1 VTTSKTGEPGER
13 REREL
18 RNLREETE
26 RLRRRL
32 VLLSNLSR
40 RIASSLQLN
49 EVFQDVIDAACELTA
64 ARYGALAIFDATGRV
79 EQFITR
85 GLTPEERERIGR
97 LPEGLGILGWL
108 HDLQEPLRLGDLAS
122 HPRSAGFPAHHPAMR
137 SFLGAPI
144 RHGGEALGNVY
155 LTEKEGGADFT
166 PEDESLL
173 VLFAA
178 QAAMAIR
185 NAQLHRQVQDLV
197 VLEERDRI
205 AMDLHD
211 GVIQSLYA
219 IGLKLETC
227 LEDVAKDPETVAADL
242 QTSIEQLNQVIGD
255 VRSYIFQLRP
265 AALSGTDLGGAVGS
279 LLQELKVNALLQVEL
294 DERPGACAGLSEEQ
308 TRALFQIAREALA
321 NARKHARARRVSA
334 RLEQEHGVFRMT
346 ITDDGDGF
354 DPGRGGRGQGL
365 RNMRERTAAL
375 GGELA
380 VASGNGRGTCVTLSL
395 PLAKGG

>member
-1 VTTSKTGEPGER
+1 LPRLGRGRYNVPGTRRVVTTSKTGEPGER

-155 LTEKEGGADFT
+155 LTEKEGGAD
-166 PEDESLL
+166 
-173 VLFAA
+173 
-178 QAAMAIR
+178 
-185 NAQLHRQVQDLV
+185 
-197 VLEERDRI
+197 
-205 AMDLHD
+205 
-211 GVIQSLYA
+211 
-219 IGLKLETC
+219 
-227 LEDVAKDPETVAADL
+227 
-242 QTSIEQLNQVIGD
+242 
-255 VRSYIFQLRP
+255 
-265 AALSGTDLGGAVGS
+265 
-279 LLQELKVNALLQVEL
+279 
-294 DERPGACAGLSEEQ
+294 
-308 TRALFQIAREALA
+308 
-321 NARKHARARRVSA
+321 
-334 RLEQEHGVFRMT
+334 
-346 ITDDGDGF
+346 
-354 DPGRGGRGQGL
+354 
-365 RNMRERTAAL
+365 
-375 GGELA
+375 
-380 VASGNGRGTCVTLSL
+380 
-395 PLAKGG
+395 